1 MKDLG
6 NQSDPAS
13 PRDSAS
19 NQSSKKDKQIVL
31 GKIAS
36 PFGVRGWTKVVSY
49 TDPYEGL
56 LEYQQWNLSQG
67 NQQKTYSVVE
77 GKRHGK
83 FLIAKFDG
91 IDDRDLVAR
100 LTNALVVLDRV
111 ELPEAE
117 SDSYYWADLIG
128 LAVITTQG
136 VRLGEVERMMETGAN
151 DVVVVSGERERLIPW
166 IRDSVIKS
174 VSLTESIITVDW
186 DADF

>member
-1 MKDLG
+1 M
-6 NQSDPAS
+6 
-13 PRDSAS
+13 
-19 NQSSKKDKQIVL
+19 
-31 GKIAS
+31 
-36 PFGVRGWTKVVSY
+36 
-49 TDPYEGL
+49 
-56 LEYQQWNLSQG
+56 
-67 NQQKTYSVVE
+67 
-77 GKRHGK
+77 
-83 FLIAKFDG
+83 
-91 IDDRDLVAR
+91 AR

-128 LAVITTQG
+128 LKVITTQG

-174 VSLTESIITVDW
+174 VNLTESIITVDW

>member
-1 MKDLG
+1 M
-6 NQSDPAS
+6 
-13 PRDSAS
+13 
-19 NQSSKKDKQIVL
+19 
-31 GKIAS
+31 
-36 PFGVRGWTKVVSY
+36 
-49 TDPYEGL
+49 
-56 LEYQQWNLSQG
+56 
-67 NQQKTYSVVE
+67 
-77 GKRHGK
+77 
-83 FLIAKFDG
+83 
-91 IDDRDLVAR
+91 AR

-174 VSLTESIITVDW
+174 VNLTESIITVDW
-186 DADF
+186 AADF